1 MSESP
6 AEPVAGP
13 HDAGDA
19 APHLQSPERRDAMTL
34 LRATLREAAI
44 GVAVADEPEGLTA
57 LRKPGCAAA
66 IWRRRPLPEFRS
78 WIDGLDPD
86 RLPRA
91 RVILR
96 PEAVRDAAAAICD
109 RAGTPAGP
117 ERDRLVDDI
126 AALADIF
133 AGLMRA
139 RWLRLRLD
147 AVTTNACRRFHI
159 DAVTARLVCTYR
171 GTGTQYGIST
181 DGADPRRVFTVPT
194 GAPILLR
201 GTLWPAH
208 PPSGLLHRSPP
219 IEGTGETRLV
229 LVLDPVDDPEAEA

>member
-1 MSESP
+1 MRTDGLVRE
-6 AEPVAGP
+6 VV
-13 HDAGDA
+13 
-19 APHLQSPERRDAMTL
+19 RD
-34 LRATLREAAI
+34 AAI
-44 GVAVADEPEGLTA
+44 GVGVADTPEGLSA
-57 LRKPGCAAA
+57 LHRPGCAAA
-66 IWRRRPLPEFRS
+66 IWRRQPLPGFQS
-78 WIDGLDPD
+78 WIDRLDPD
-86 RLPRA
+86 VLPRA

-96 PEAVRDAAAAICD
+96 PEAVRHAASEVCD
-109 RAGTPAGP
+109 TLSTPGGP

-133 AGLMRA
+133 AGMMQA

-147 AVTTNACRRFHI
+147 VVTTNACRKFHI

-181 DGADPRRVFTVPT
+181 NGAEPCRIFTVPT

-201 GTLWPAH
+201 GTLWPEH
-208 PPSGLLHRSPP
+208 PRSGLLHRSPP

-229 LVLDPVDDPEAEA
+229 LVLDPVDDPEEEV